1 MYTNAGRTRWS
12 KLRTRLKH
20 PHLRSNSGKH
30 AVENDL
36 QLGDGSQEEVMRDRR
51 ELLVFFGL
59 TFTITWGIGL
69 IALLFPVQ
77 LCEIFGD
84 FSEGNPLFFLAVFSP
99 TLSACLLTALVEGRN
114 GLKKLVS
121 SLGRWRFHVSY
132 YVFILLVIPALGYG
146 AVLLAGGGDE
156 LDLGK
161 WYLFLP
167 LLFCQVFTDPGPLGE
182 ELGWRGF
189 ALPRLLRYHPP
200 IKTSLILG
208 VIWGLWHLPAFYV
221 SGLPQEGASFLFFFL
236 GAIVLSFLST
246 YLYIRTRGS
255 VLITALLHLTTNFS
269 LSVIGAPLWIFILLL
284 AIAVGILIL
293 VSGPNKFIREPVL
306 SQWSQLPSS

>member
-1 MYTNAGRTRWS
+1 M
-12 KLRTRLKH
+12 LRTGLKH

-36 QLGDGSQEEVMRDRR
+36 QSGDGSQEEVMRDRR
-51 ELLVFFGL
+51 ELIVFFCL
-59 TFTITWGIGL
+59 TFAITWGIGL
-69 IALLFPVQ
+69 MALLFPVQ
-77 LCEIFGD
+77 LREIFGD

-99 TLSACLLTALVEGRN
+99 TLSACLLTALIEGRN

-121 SLGRWRFHVSY
+121 SLGRWRFHISY
-132 YVFILLVIPALGYG
+132 YVFILLGIPALGYL
-146 AVLLAGGGDE
+146 AVLLGGGGNE

-189 ALPRLLRYHPP
+189 ALPRLLRLHPP

>member
-1 MYTNAGRTRWS
+1 
-12 KLRTRLKH
+12 
-20 PHLRSNSGKH
+20 
-30 AVENDL
+30 
-36 QLGDGSQEEVMRDRR
+36 MRDRR
-51 ELLVFFGL
+51 ELIVFFCL
-59 TFTITWGIGL
+59 TFAITWGIGL
-69 IALLFPVQ
+69 MALLFPVQ
-77 LCEIFGD
+77 LREIFGD

-99 TLSACLLTALVEGRN
+99 TLSACLLTALIEGRN

-121 SLGRWRFHVSY
+121 SLGRWRFHISY
-132 YVFILLVIPALGYG
+132 YVFILLGIPALGYL
-146 AVLLAGGGDE
+146 AVLLGGGGNE

-189 ALPRLLRYHPP
+189 ALPRLLRLHPP